1 MKRILLIALL
11 CLPALA
17 FADYQDAVQAY
28 ANGRYEEALTEF
40 KRLAADGDVKATYFV
55 GLFYHDAFGVPRDNA
70 EAAKWFRKAAE
81 KNDARAQYYMGLLTQ
96 KGDGVEKDPVAAH
109 VWYSLSVRSSEN
121 VRDAAYTQKE
131 INRLER
137 KMTPEQVAKAK
148 QLAGA
153 WKPE

>member
-1 MKRILLIALL
+1 MKRLLLILSL
-11 CLPALA
+11 CLPGPAL
-17 FADYQDAVQAY
+17 ADYQDAVQAY

-40 KRLAADGDVKATYFV
+40 KRVAAEGDVKATYFV
-55 GLFYHDAFGVPRDNA
+55 GLFYHDGFGVPRDNA
-70 EAAKWFRKAAE
+70 EAAKWFRKAAA
-81 KNDARAQYYMGLLTQ
+81 KNDARAQYYMGLLTA
-96 KGDGVEKDPVAAH
+96 KGDGVEKDPVMAH
-109 VWYSLSVRSSEN
+109 MWYTLSVRSSEN

-148 QLAGA
+148 ELAAA